1 MQEISFGTTQNVSL
15 LIEKAGLGKRLVAFL
30 IDYLFLIGIS
40 IVASLVIEFTNIGKA
55 QYIWIIIS
63 IIFFTYNFFF
73 EIFTD
78 GQSIGKI
85 TQKIR
90 VVKSTGEG
98 ASIYQ
103 YMIRAL
109 LRPIDY
115 IAGLGFIVM
124 IFNTKGQRLGDIA
137 AKTIVIKTGENVSLE
152 DTAIVSV
159 EEEYTPM
166 MTRAEVEKLKPKDIE
181 LIKKVITETEN
192 SRDYSM
198 VGKIHSKIV
207 DITGNTDQRLPF
219 EYINA
224 VVKDYSYYNSGN

>member
-1 MQEISFGTTQNVSL
+1 MQNISFGTTQNVSL
-15 LIEKAGLGKRLVAFL
+15 VIEKAGLGKRLIAFL
-30 IDYLFLIGIS
+30 IDYLFLIGIA
-40 IVASLVIEFTNIGKA
+40 ILASLVIEFTNIEKA
-55 QYIWIIIS
+55 QYIWVIIS

-98 ASIYQ
+98 ATIFQ

-109 LRPIDY
+109 LRPVDY
-115 IAGLGFIVM
+115 FAGLGLIVM
-124 IFNTKGQRLGDIA
+124 ILNPKGQRLGDIT
-137 AKTIVIKTGENVSLE
+137 AKTIVIKDNENISFE
-152 DTAIVSV
+152 DTAIVNV
-159 EEEYTPM
+159 EEDYTPM

-181 LIKKVITETEN
+181 LIKKIITETEN
-192 SRDYSM
+192 SKDYSM

-207 DITGNTDQRLPF
+207 DITGNTDNRLPF

-224 VVKDYSYYNSGN
+224 VVKDYSYYNSGS